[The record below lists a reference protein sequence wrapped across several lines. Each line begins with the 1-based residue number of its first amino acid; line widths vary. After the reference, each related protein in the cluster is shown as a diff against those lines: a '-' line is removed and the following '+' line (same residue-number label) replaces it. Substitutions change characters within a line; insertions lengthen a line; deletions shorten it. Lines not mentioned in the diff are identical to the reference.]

1 MTIYALSTIEGQ
13 SGVAIIR
20 VSGTKAKECIRVLT
34 GINPKPR
41 HAELTNITSSNKE
54 VIDQAIT
61 LFFPEGKS
69 FTGESVAEFHLHG
82 SSAVIKK
89 VLLELSKIKGL
100 RLAKPGE
107 FTKIAYL
114 NGKLNLLQVEGLRN
128 LIRAETEEQRRQ
140 AFRHYSDQATNKYF
154 TWLESLRDILALVEA
169 SIDFSDEDI
178 PKNIYGQARKK
189 TNKIILEFK
198 KHLKSEKQG
207 TAIRDGVKIAIL
219 GRTNSG
225 KSSLI
230 NYLSKKELAIVSKK
244 PGTTRDVLSAKMEI
258 SGIPVTIYDTAGIRN
273 TKDKIE
279 KEGKRRALI
288 TGTIADIRVFI
299 GDNSLKK
306 PFRGVSLTNNKNDLV
321 VMNKA
326 DLKKANNEKR
336 DVTVSLKNNKGL
348 DRLADKIVFRVKE
361 MSSVYNGPVI
371 TSEREFGH
379 VKRALKSLE
388 RINYQDP
395 ALYSEDINFAL
406 VEIGLITE
414 KTHNEEILGRIF
426 NDFCIGK

>member
-1 MTIYALSTIEGQ
+1 MTIYALSTTEGQ

-20 VSGTKAKECIRVLT
+20 VSGTKAKECIKVLT
-34 GINPKPR
+34 GRNPKPR
-41 HAELTNITSSNKE
+41 YAELTNITSSKKE
-54 VIDQAIT
+54 IIDQAIT

-107 FTKIAYL
+107 FTKIAYI

-128 LIRAETEEQRRQ
+128 LIRAETDEQRRQ

-154 TWLESLRDILALVEA
+154 SWLEDLRNILALVEA
-169 SIDFSDEDI
+169 SIDFSDEEMPGDI
-178 PKNIYGQARKK
+178 YNVARKK
-189 TNKIILEFK
+189 INKTILELR

-207 TAIRDGVKIAIL
+207 AVIRDGIKIAIL
-219 GRTNSG
+219 GKTNSG

-230 NYLSKKELAIVSKK
+230 NYLSKRELSIVSKN
-244 PGTTRDVLSAKMEI
+244 PGTTRDVLSVQMEF
-258 SGIPVTIYDTAGIRN
+258 SGIPVTIYDTAGIRS
-273 TKDKIE
+273 TKDEIE
-279 KEGKRRALI
+279 EEGKRRALI
-288 TGTIADIRVFI
+288 AGTIADIRVFI
-299 GDNSLKK
+299 GDNSLKR
-306 PFRGVSLTNNKNDLV
+306 PFKDISLTKQKEDLV

-336 DVTVSLKNNKGL
+336 DVTISLKKNKGL
-348 DRLADKIVFRVKE
+348 DRLVDKIVARVKE
-361 MSSVYNGPVI
+361 ISSVYSGPVI

-379 VKRALKSLE
+379 VKSALQSLE
-388 RINYQDP
+388 RIKYQDP
-395 ALYSEDINFAL
+395 ALDSEEINNAL
-406 VEIGLITE
+406 VEIGLITK

>member
-20 VSGTKAKECIRVLT
+20 VSGTEAKECIRALT
-34 GINPKPR
+34 GKTPKPR
-41 HAELTNITSSNKE
+41 HAELTNIVSSKNE
-54 VIDQAIT
+54 IIDQAIT
-61 LFFPEGKS
+61 LFFPQGKS

-107 FTKIAYL
+107 FTKIAYI

-154 TWLESLRDILALVEA
+154 TWLDSLRDILALVEA
-169 SIDFSDEDI
+169 SIDFSDEEI
-178 PKNIYGQARKK
+178 PRNIYGLARKK
-189 TNKIILEFK
+189 INKTILEFK

-207 TAIRDGVKIAIL
+207 TAIRDGIKIAIL
-219 GRTNSG
+219 GRSNSG
-225 KSSLI
+225 KSTLI

-244 PGTTRDVLSAKMEI
+244 PGTTRDVLSAKMEF

-288 TGTIADIRVFI
+288 AGSVADIRIFI

-306 PFRGVSLTNNKNDLV
+306 PFKDINLTKNKDDLV

-326 DLKKANNEKR
+326 DLKKANNERR
-336 DVTVSLKNNKGL
+336 DVTISLKNNKGL
-348 DRLADKIVFRVKE
+348 DRLKDKIILRIKE
-361 MSSVYNGPVI
+361 ISSVYSGPVI

-379 VKRALKSLE
+379 VKKALKSLE

-395 ALYSEDINFAL
+395 ALDSEDISHAL
-406 VEIGLITE
+406 TEIGLITE
-414 KTHNEEILGRIF
+414 KTQNEEILGRIF
-426 NDFCIGK
+426 KDFCIGK

>member
-20 VSGTKAKECIRVLT
+20 VSGTKAKESIKVLT
-34 GINPKPR
+34 GKNPKAR
-41 HAELTNITSSNKE
+41 HAELTYITSSKNE
-54 VIDQAIT
+54 IIDQAIT
-61 LFFPEGKS
+61 LFFPQGKS

-107 FTKIAYL
+107 FTKIAYI

-154 TWLESLRDILALVEA
+154 KWLDSLRDILTLVEA
-169 SIDFSDEDI
+169 SIDFSDEEI
-178 PKNIYGQARKK
+178 PRNIYGVARKK
-189 TNKIILEFK
+189 INKTILEFK

-207 TAIRDGVKIAIL
+207 TVIREGVKIAIL
-219 GRTNSG
+219 GRSNSG

-244 PGTTRDVLSAKMEI
+244 PGTTRDVLSAKMEF
-258 SGIPVTIYDTAGIRN
+258 SGIPVTIYDTAGIRS

-288 TGTIADIRVFI
+288 AGSVADIRIFI

-306 PFRGVSLTNNKNDLV
+306 PFKDINLTKNKDDLV

-326 DLKKANNEKR
+326 DLKKANNERR
-336 DVTVSLKNNKGL
+336 DVTISLKNNKGL
-348 DRLADKIVFRVKE
+348 DRLKDKIILRIKE
-361 MSSVYNGPVI
+361 ISSVYSGPVI

-379 VKRALKSLE
+379 VKKALKSLE

-395 ALYSEDINFAL
+395 ALDSEDITHAL
-406 VEIGLITE
+406 TEIGLITE

>member
-13 SGVAIIR
+13 SGIAIIR
-20 VSGTKAKECIRVLT
+20 VSGTKAKESIRVLT
-34 GINPKPR
+34 GRNPKPR
-41 HAELTNITSSNKE
+41 HAELTNITSSKKE
-54 VIDQAIT
+54 IIDQAIT

-69 FTGESVAEFHLHG
+69 FTGESVAEFHMHG

-107 FTKIAYL
+107 FTKIAYI

-140 AFRHYSDQATNKYF
+140 AYRHYSDQATNKYF
-154 TWLESLRDILALVEA
+154 MWLENLRDVLALVEA
-169 SIDFSDEDI
+169 SIDFSDEEI
-178 PKNIYGQARKK
+178 PRNIYDVVKK
-189 TNKIILEFK
+189 KINKTKLELK
-198 KHLKSEKQG
+198 EHLKSEKQG
-207 TAIRDGVKIAIL
+207 TAIRDGIKIAIL

-230 NYLSKKELAIVSKK
+230 NYLSKKELSIVTKK
-244 PGTTRDVLSAKMEI
+244 PGTTRDVLSAKMEF

-273 TKDKIE
+273 TKDEIE

-288 TGTIADIRVFI
+288 TGSIADIRVFI

-306 PFRGVSLTNNKNDLV
+306 PFRDINLTKNNGDLV

-336 DVTVSLKNNKGL
+336 DVTISLKNNMGL
-348 DRLADKIVFRVKE
+348 DRLMNKIMVRVKE
-361 MSSVYNGPVI
+361 ISSVYSGPVI

-379 VKRALKSLE
+379 VYRALSSLE

-395 ALYSEDINFAL
+395 ALDSEDINQAL
-406 VEIGLITE
+406 IEIGLITE